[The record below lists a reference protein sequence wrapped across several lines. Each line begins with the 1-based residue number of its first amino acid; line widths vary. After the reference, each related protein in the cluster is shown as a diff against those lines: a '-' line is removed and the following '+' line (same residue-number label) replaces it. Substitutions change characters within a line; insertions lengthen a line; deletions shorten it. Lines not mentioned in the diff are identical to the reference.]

1 MKMKEHYYH
10 YFTNMDKKLFIS
22 KAKIK
27 AVQMV
32 DHNHLNNGGHDE
44 FIIFKFGEYKSR
56 KAKYNVVEYDIYGKA
71 KSYILTEDEVI
82 NQFGENVLN
91 LI

>member
-1 MKMKEHYYH
+1 M
-10 YFTNMDKKLFIS
+10 I
-22 KAKIK
+22 
-27 AVQMV
+27 

-56 KAKYNVVEYDIYGKA
+56 KPKYCVLEHDIYGKA

-82 NQFGENVLN
+82 EQFGAETLEK
-91 LI
+91 L